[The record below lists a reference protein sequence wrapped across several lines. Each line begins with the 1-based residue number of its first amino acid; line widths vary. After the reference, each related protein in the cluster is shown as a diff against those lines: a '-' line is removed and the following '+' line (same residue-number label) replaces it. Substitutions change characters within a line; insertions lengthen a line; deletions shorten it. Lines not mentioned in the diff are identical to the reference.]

1 MIMTL
6 DESKKS
12 MRMER
17 NHTRKPPFKK
27 ACIAIVLVI
36 IACSI
41 LWFAVVNFKYQHYI
55 AGMEEIYAYR
65 TFALV
70 SDDGYTYN
78 VKFPSYLSLVG
89 NLGIQKSE
97 GSNCAL
103 IIWPKMIG
111 ETEYGVILSSEDGSG
126 CEVMMTKDRLP
137 AAGAS
142 EKAKQLVAAYQDEI
156 NLLYEKADA
165 MWNLGLT

>member
-1 MIMTL
+1 MKQVL
-6 DESKKS
+6 KKVLIV
-12 MRMER
+12 
-17 NHTRKPPFKK
+17 
-27 ACIAIVLVI
+27 IAPLFILYSVI
-36 IACSI
+36 
-41 LWFAVVNFKYQHYI
+41 WFVAVNVKYHHYI
-55 AGMEEIYAYR
+55 TGMEEIYTYR
-65 TFALV
+65 TYALV
-70 SDDGYTYN
+70 SEDGYTYN

-111 ETEYGVILSSEDGSG
+111 EAEYGVILSSEDGSG